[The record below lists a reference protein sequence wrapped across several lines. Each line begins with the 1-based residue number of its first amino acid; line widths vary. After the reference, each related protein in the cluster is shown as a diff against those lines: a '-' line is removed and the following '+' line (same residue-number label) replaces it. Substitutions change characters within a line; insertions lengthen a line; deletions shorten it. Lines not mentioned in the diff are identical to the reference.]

1 MSVIDRFHNRFKS
14 TLIAVARKGL
24 VLDKI
29 TAMLMP
35 PKPQDEL
42 GDPAHIARTPI
53 LFGVWMVVLVFG
65 VFGLWSVIA
74 RIDSAAIAPGKVIL
88 DENRKSI
95 SHLEGGIVETI
106 HKRVGDQVKRG
117 DPLITLT
124 EVRARAQV
132 DLLQNQFHNT
142 LAIEARLL
150 AERDKKDS
158 IVFPDVLLKLAASL
172 PERQSKVKEI
182 EEAIKNTENRTMDEI
197 QKLNDEF
204 ARAQADL
211 QAAQNVREIIDNQQR
226 IFDTRTENLR
236 GQLDILE
243 TRISKHEQEIRGLD
257 MQVDSMGSQIQ
268 LLSEEIAVVDKL
280 VKEGNATRPRLLS
293 LQRQRAELQ
302 GRQGEYISLRA
313 KAHESIDETKLSM
326 LNTESEYMNKVVE
339 ELKQAQQQISELN
352 EKITAS
358 TDVLDRVVIRAP
370 VDGIINDL
378 AVYTRGGVVKPGEKI
393 LDIIPIS
400 GEMTVEARVSPQ
412 DIDVVHDGLDA
423 RVRLTAFKARQ
434 VPPVKGKVTFVSGDQ
449 FTDERTGQGY
459 FIARIKIDA
468 KELSALKG
476 VALSPGMPAD
486 VLIIT
491 GSRTF
496 LAYMMDPI
504 TQSFQHSFRQD

>member
-1 MSVIDRFHNRFKS
+1 MSVIDRFHNRFKN
-14 TLIAVARKGL
+14 TLVAAVRKGL
-24 VLDKI
+24 VLDRV
-29 TAMLMP
+29 TALLMP
-35 PKPQDEL
+35 PKSEDEL
-42 GDPAHIARTPI
+42 GDPAQIARTPI
-53 LFGVWMVVLVFG
+53 LFGMWMVVLVFG
-65 VFGLWSVIA
+65 VFGLWSIIA

-106 HKRVGDQVKRG
+106 HTRVGDQVQRG

-132 DLLQNQFHNT
+132 DLLQSQLYNT

-158 IVFPDVLLKLAASL
+158 ITFPDVLLHMAASL
-172 PERQSKVKEI
+172 PERQAKLEEI
-182 EEAIKNTENRTMDEI
+182 QKALENAENRTMDEV
-197 QKLNDEF
+197 QTLNEDL
-204 ARAQADL
+204 ARAQADM
-211 QAAQNVREIIDNQQR
+211 QAAQNVREILDNQQR
-226 IFDTRTENLR
+226 IFETRTENLR
-236 GQLDILE
+236 GQLDILS

-257 MQVDSMGSQIQ
+257 MQVDSMSSQIG

-339 ELKQAQQQISELN
+339 ELKQAQQQVSELN

-370 VDGIINDL
+370 VDGIVNDL
-378 AVYTRGGVVKPGEKI
+378 AVYTRGGVVKPGERI
-393 LDIIPIS
+393 LDIIPLS

-423 RVRLTAFKARQ
+423 RVRLTAYKARQ
-434 VPPVKGKVTFVSGDQ
+434 VPPVNGKVTFVSGDQ

-459 FIARIKIDA
+459 FLARIKINA
-468 KELSALKG
+468 KELERLKD
-476 VALSPGMPAD
+476 VSLSPGMPAD

-504 TQSFQHSFRQD
+504 TQSFQHSFRQE